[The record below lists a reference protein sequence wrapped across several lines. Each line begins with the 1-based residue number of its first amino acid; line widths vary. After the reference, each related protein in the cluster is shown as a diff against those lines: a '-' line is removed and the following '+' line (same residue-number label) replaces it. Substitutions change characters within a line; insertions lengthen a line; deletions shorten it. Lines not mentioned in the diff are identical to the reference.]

1 MAREGLNTVAA
12 LWPRQGGGG
21 RCCRARD
28 SDETDSDKIKPTF
41 VYNLMRIITSAVSMA
56 TTVMTR
62 TTRKCCSQSLVIK
75 VLCDSYH
82 R

>member
-41 VYNLMRIITSAVSMA
+41 VYNLMRIITSAVSDGSTIA
-56 TTVMTR
+56 ALTI
-62 TTRKCCSQSLVIK
+62 CLPFLSLAHG
-75 VLCDSYH
+75 L
-82 R
+82 